1 MVENSKKAAKD
12 VMEKA
17 LAALS
22 NELKKVR
29 TGRAQ
34 VSMLDN
40 VKVNYYGN
48 LTPLSQVSAISTP
61 DAKSFLIAPWESQM
75 LKEIEQAI
83 IKSDLGMSPINDGKV
98 IRLKVPDLNEQRRK
112 EMVKSTKKV
121 VEDAKVA
128 VRMGRRDANELLKKA
143 LKDKAISE
151 DDSKRAEQE
160 IQKMTD
166 QYVEKVDKIS
176 AEKEKEIIRIFVSER
191 LLALVL
197 TRYRCLLQRRSG
209 RPVARYG
216 SVRSEQRRLRV
227 PR

>member
-1 MVENSKKAAKD
+1 MVENAKKAAKD
-12 VMEKA
+12 SMEKA
-17 LAALS
+17 VTALGV
-22 NELKKVR
+22 ELKKVR

-48 LTPLSQVSAISTP
+48 PTPLSQVSAVSTP
-61 DAKSFLIAPWESQM
+61 DAKSFLIAPWEAQM

-112 EMVKSTKKV
+112 EMVKNTKKV

-128 VRMGRRDANELLKKA
+128 VRMGRRDAMEMLKKA

-151 DDSKRAEQE
+151 DDNKRAEAE
-160 IQKMTD
+160 IQKATD
-166 QYVEKVDKIS
+166 QYIEKVDKMS
-176 AEKEKEIIRIFVSER
+176 AEKEKEIMTI
-191 LLALVL
+191 
-197 TRYRCLLQRRSG
+197 
-209 RPVARYG
+209 
-216 SVRSEQRRLRV
+216 
-227 PR
+227 